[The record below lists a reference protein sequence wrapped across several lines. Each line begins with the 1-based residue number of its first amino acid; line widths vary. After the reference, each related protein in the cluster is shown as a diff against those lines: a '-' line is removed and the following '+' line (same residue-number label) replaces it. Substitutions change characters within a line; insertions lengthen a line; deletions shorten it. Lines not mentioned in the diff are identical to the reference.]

1 MKRQRKNK
9 KSTLKG
15 WSWDNPYLPLPPE
28 AAMAFGYVLKNKE
41 KEQEQEKQ
49 KTENR
54 NRKQKRGQTL
64 RKFDILMLFCYAV

>member
-54 NRKQKRGQTL
+54 KQKTENRKQKRGQTL
-64 RKFDILMLFCYAV
+64 